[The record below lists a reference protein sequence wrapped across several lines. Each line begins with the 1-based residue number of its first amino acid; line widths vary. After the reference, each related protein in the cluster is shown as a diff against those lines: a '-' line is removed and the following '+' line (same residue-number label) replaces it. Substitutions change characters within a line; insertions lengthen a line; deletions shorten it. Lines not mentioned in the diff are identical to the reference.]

1 MLFQRRKAK
10 MLLETDLF
18 IDDETISITEKTQC
32 LGDMIDPFVTFA
44 AHVWCN

>member
-18 IDDETISITEKTQC
+18 IDDETISITEKT
-32 LGDMIDPFVTFA
+32 
-44 AHVWCN
+44 